1 MKNFKYLTILAAV
14 LIGTSAF
21 GQQTPR
27 FSNYLFN
34 KVIINPAA
42 AGSNEY
48 MEVMGSYR
56 KQWVG
61 FDGAPATSFLSF
73 DGSVLQRRL
82 GVGVQVINDRIGAL
96 NSTGAVLTAAPR
108 VRLAR
113 ESFLSFGVSLGMFN
127 NKLQGSE
134 LTYKDAN
141 ETAIPGANESA
152 NILDLKAGLYF
163 KNKKYFAGVS
173 AFNIFEPVI
182 EYSGNEQSQGSVLER
197 HYYFMGGRIFSLN
210 NVWDLVPSLQYK
222 LSEQGQDQLDINLR
236 AMYNN
241 FIGLGV
247 SLRGKESVSLM
258 MELIPTPIFRFG
270 YAYDLSTNSLRNE
283 HSGSHE
289 IMVAY
294 RFIQSK
300 NLTEN
305 PRFLFN

>member
-1 MKNFKYLTILAAV
+1 MKNYKLYTFIAAC
-14 LIGTSAF
+14 LIGSVAL

-34 KVIINPAA
+34 KVIINPGA
-42 AGSNEY
+42 AGSNDY

-96 NSTGAVLTAAPR
+96 NSNGAVLTAAPR

-113 ESFLSFGVSLGMFN
+113 ESFLSFGVSVGLFN
-127 NKLQGSE
+127 NRLDGNE
-134 LTYKDAN
+134 LTYKDQS
-141 ETAIPGANESA
+141 ETAIPGANESVSV
-152 NILDLKAGLYF
+152 LDMKLGIYYKD
-163 KNKKYFAGVS
+163 KKYFGGISV
-173 AFNIFEPVI
+173 FNILEPIVR
-182 EYSGNEQSQGSVLER
+182 YSGNSQALGSTLER
-197 HYYFMGGRIFSLN
+197 HYYFMGGRIFRLN
-210 NVWDLVPSLQYK
+210 DVWDILPSAQYT
-222 LSEQGQDQLDINLR
+222 LTESGQDQLDLNLR

-241 FIGLGV
+241 FIGAGV
-247 SLRGKESVSLM
+247 SFRGKESVSLM
-258 MELIPTPIFRFG
+258 FEVLPSPIFRFG
-270 YAYDLSTNSLRNE
+270 YAYDISTNSLRKE

-294 RFIQSK
+294 RFIQNK